1 MTKNELRRI
10 LEEIDI
16 GQIRLNVFAL
26 YGLGRETENEQRTL
40 LKAYYTYMSDRNF
53 EESVRQAKQAHERFT
68 TAIIQCDVFPNLD
81 KVNPLNYPEED
92 EIPPKFGP

>member
-1 MTKNELRRI
+1 LSASAVSGTSSYYLTKNELRNI

-53 EESVRQAKQAHERFT
+53 EESVR
-68 TAIIQCDVFPNLD
+68 
-81 KVNPLNYPEED
+81 
-92 EIPPKFGP
+92 